1 MAAVPEAGG
10 ETATGGGLLAGFD
23 DRVVEVG
30 GASIRAR
37 SAGTGPAVLLLHGYP
52 QTGAM
57 WHAVGTALAAERTVV
72 VPDLRGY
79 GASLAHDADLTFAAM
94 AADQVAVMAE
104 LGHEVFDLVGH
115 DRGARTAH
123 RLALDHPGAVRSL
136 ALLDILPTLDV
147 WAHFD
152 AWLARRYFHWTF
164 LAQPDGL
171 PERLLAAD
179 PLGWLRHAL
188 GSLGGTAGMHPDAVL
203 EYEVAS
209 LRRSVTDA
217 WCADYRA
224 AAGPD
229 LADDRADLGRTLDV
243 PTLVLW
249 GERGVVGA
257 QVDPVAA
264 WRAWFPAAYG
274 HAVPTG
280 HFVAEERPDLVLAAL
295 GPHLA

>member
-1 MAAVPEAGG
+1 MAE
-10 ETATGGGLLAGFD
+10 ELLAGFD
-23 DRVVEVG
+23 DRLVEVD
-30 GASIRAR
+30 GATIRVR
-37 SAGTGPAVLLLHGYP
+37 CAGSGPPVLLLHGYP

-57 WHAVGTALAAERTVV
+57 WHTVGTALARQRTVV

-79 GASLAHDADLTFAAM
+79 GASLAHDGDLTFAAM
-94 AADQVAVMAE
+94 AADQVVVMAG
-104 LGHEVFDLVGH
+104 LGHELFDVVGH

-123 RLALDHPGAVRSL
+123 RLALDHPDAVRSL
-136 ALLDILPTLDV
+136 ALLDILPTLEV

-152 AWLARRYFHWTF
+152 AWLAQRYFHWTF

-171 PERLLAAD
+171 PERVLAAD
-179 PLGWLRHAL
+179 PVGWLRHAL
-188 GSLGGTAGMHPDAVL
+188 GSLGGTGGMHPDAVA
-203 EYEVAS
+203 EYEAAA

-224 AAGPD
+224 ATGPD
-229 LADDRADLGRTLDV
+229 LEADRADLGRTLDV

-257 QVDPVAA
+257 QVDPVPVWA
-264 WRAWFPAAYG
+264 RRFPAAYG

-280 HFVAEERPDLVLAAL
+280 HFLAEERPDLVLDAL
-295 GPHLA
+295 AGHLA